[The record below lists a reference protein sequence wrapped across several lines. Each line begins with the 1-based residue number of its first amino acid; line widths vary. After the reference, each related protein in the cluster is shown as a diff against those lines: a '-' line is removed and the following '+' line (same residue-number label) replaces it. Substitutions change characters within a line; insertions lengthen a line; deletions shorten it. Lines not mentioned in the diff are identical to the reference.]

1 MVAVALACKASPSS
15 AKPPAEKPAKD
26 AAPGPKG
33 KSPATKLDDA
43 QITTFLAQAP
53 AKSGTKRTVVR
64 EQAFAINKGQED
76 ERWFV
81 PALEERAGTVAYAHY
96 EGKPGS
102 APRRFEDDSWP
113 VDAVAAVAFDDV
125 DVDGQRDVEVILS
138 VHRLN
143 AARFNVARIFRAG
156 AGGALTLDWQLTDR
170 ANYGKPLPGMAEV
183 RRRLA
188 AKRDV
193 ALPAPPKEA
202 AAGPVWKYRYSG
214 NIDAQMIDCHGRAT
228 LAHPADAP
236 ACVVWTLTELHCVG
250 DPVADGIHGEDD
262 PDGAS
267 WHVRAERPG
276 VGGYQ
281 LCKKGTEWTYE
292 QDTLPGRSFCNIKV
306 TQAASDPLPAQLG
319 LECTWQC
326 RPPSDCAGLG
336 QYLFVRDNPPSHPSS
351 K

>member
-1 MVAVALACKASPSS
+1 RRGGASASVRRTRTNVVVALSMAGTLPLARGRRNGARLRRVGPPAKNGEVRVRRIGFVVAVALACKASPSS

-26 AAPGPKG
+26 AAPAPKG

-202 AAGPVWKYRYSG
+202 AAGP
-214 NIDAQMIDCHGRAT
+214 
-228 LAHPADAP
+228 
-236 ACVVWTLTELHCVG
+236 
-250 DPVADGIHGEDD
+250 
-262 PDGAS
+262 
-267 WHVRAERPG
+267 
-276 VGGYQ
+276 
-281 LCKKGTEWTYE
+281 
-292 QDTLPGRSFCNIKV
+292 
-306 TQAASDPLPAQLG
+306 
-319 LECTWQC
+319 
-326 RPPSDCAGLG
+326 
-336 QYLFVRDNPPSHPSS
+336 
-351 K
+351 